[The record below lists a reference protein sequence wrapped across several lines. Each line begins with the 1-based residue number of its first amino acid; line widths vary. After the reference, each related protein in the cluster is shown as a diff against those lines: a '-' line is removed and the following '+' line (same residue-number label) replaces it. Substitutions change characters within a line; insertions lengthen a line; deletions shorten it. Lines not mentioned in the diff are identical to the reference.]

1 MRVGKYATHE
11 VVTTDPRATVF
22 QAATLMRER
31 HVGDLIVVKSQ
42 DNLVPVGIITDR
54 DIIISVVSQGLKP
67 EQTAVAD
74 VMTSPV
80 VVVNSEDQLTDAL
93 RTMSDAGVRRAPV
106 IDERGL
112 LRGIVAMDD
121 LISVIA
127 AEIAR
132 VTRLIRREQ
141 EREVVKT
148 EDVFR
153 NELAM

>member
-42 DNLVPVGIITDR
+42 DNLVP
-54 DIIISVVSQGLKP
+54 
-67 EQTAVAD
+67 
-74 VMTSPV
+74 
-80 VVVNSEDQLTDAL
+80 
-93 RTMSDAGVRRAPV
+93 
-106 IDERGL
+106 
-112 LRGIVAMDD
+112 
-121 LISVIA
+121 
-127 AEIAR
+127 
-132 VTRLIRREQ
+132 RREQ